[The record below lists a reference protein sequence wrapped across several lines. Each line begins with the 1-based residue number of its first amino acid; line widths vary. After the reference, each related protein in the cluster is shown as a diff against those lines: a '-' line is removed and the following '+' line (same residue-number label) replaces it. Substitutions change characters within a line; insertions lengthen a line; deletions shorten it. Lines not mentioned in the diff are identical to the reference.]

1 MKKMEGTEKKRG
13 GEERIEKKKIERAK
27 ERVKNFECMQNSFG
41 YTDRWKIEDAGNGF
55 KYP

>member
-1 MKKMEGTEKKRG
+1 MEGTEKKRG